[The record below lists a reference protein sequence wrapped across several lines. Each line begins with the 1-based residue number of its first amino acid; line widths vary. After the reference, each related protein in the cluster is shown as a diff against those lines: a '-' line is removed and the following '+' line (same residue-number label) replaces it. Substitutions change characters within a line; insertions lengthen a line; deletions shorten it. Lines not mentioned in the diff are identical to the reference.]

1 MDRLVFTSLSGAKTG
16 TIQRTMLTNDLAN
29 VSTVGFKRAS
39 FQRAIPAQLYGPGFA
54 VRFQPLV
61 ENRTDVVNLK
71 SGTRIDTGN
80 PLDIALNGQTV
91 MGVQTEQGQLAFTR
105 RGDLRVSELGF
116 LETANGYLV
125 AGEGGGP
132 ITVPAGGSPTI
143 TPDGTV
149 FFNAAQADPAA
160 AAAPPVQIGQILI
173 RDASATTLQRRLD
186 GLYEQLGANG
196 AGGDFAPGPEIASL
210 STGALEGSNVN
221 PVEVLVSLMDYYRSF
236 ETQMKLV
243 KSAEELDQTGTRLMQ
258 TSN

>member
-1 MDRLVFTSLSGAKTG
+1 MCSS
-16 TIQRTMLTNDLAN
+16 DL
-29 VSTVGFKRAS
+29 
-39 FQRAIPAQLYGPGFA
+39 
-54 VRFQPLV
+54 RFQPLV
-61 ENRTDVVNLK
+61 ENRTDVVDLK
-71 SGTRIDTGN
+71 AGTRIDTGN
-80 PLDIALNGQTV
+80 PLDVAFNGQTV
-91 MGVQTEQGQLAFTR
+91 MGVLTDQGQLAFTR

-132 ITVPAGGSPTI
+132 ITVPEGGSPTI

-149 FFNAAQADPAA
+149 FFNQAEADPAA
-160 AAAPPVQIGQILI
+160 AAAPPVQIGQMLI
-173 RDASATTLQRRLD
+173 RDASGTTLQRRLD

-196 AGGDFAPGPEIASL
+196 AGGDIAPGPEAASL

-221 PVEVLVSLMDYYRSF
+221 PVEVLVNLMDYYRSF

-258 TSN
+258 TS

>member
-1 MDRLVFTSLSGAKTG
+1 MDKLVFTSLSGAKTG

-39 FQRAIPAQLYGPGFA
+39 FQRAIPAQLDGPGFG

-61 ENRTDVVNLK
+61 ENRTDIVDLK
-71 SGTRIDTGN
+71 PGTRIDTGN
-80 PLDIALNGQTV
+80 PLDVSFNGQTV
-91 MGVQTEQGQLAFTR
+91 LGVVAEQGEIAFTR
-105 RGDLRVSELGF
+105 RGDLKVSELGF

-132 ITVPAGGSPTI
+132 ITVPEGGGATI

-149 FFNAAQADPAA
+149 FFNAAVADPAA
-160 AAAPPVQIGQILI
+160 AAAPPVEIGQILI
-173 RDASATTLQRRLD
+173 RDASGTTLQRRLD
-186 GLYEQLGANG
+186 GLYEEVGANG
-196 AGGDFAPGPEIASL
+196 AGGDIAPGPEAASL
-210 STGALEGSNVN
+210 STGSLEGSNVN

-243 KSAEELDQTGTRLMQ
+243 KSAEE
-258 TSN
+258 

>member
-1 MDRLVFTSLSGAKTG
+1 MDKLVYTSLSGAKTG

-39 FQRAIPAQLYGPGFA
+39 FQRAIPAQLDGPGFG

-61 ENRTDVVNLK
+61 ENRTDIVDLK
-71 SGTRIDTGN
+71 PGTRIDTGN
-80 PLDIALNGQTV
+80 PLDVSFNGQTV
-91 MGVQTEQGQLAFTR
+91 LGVVAEQGEIAFTR
-105 RGDLRVSELGF
+105 RGDLKISELGF

-132 ITVPAGGSPTI
+132 ITVPEGGGATI

-149 FFNAAQADPAA
+149 FFNAAVADPAA
-160 AAAPPVQIGQILI
+160 AAAPPVEIGQILI
-173 RDASATTLQRRLD
+173 RDASGTTLQRRLD
-186 GLYEQLGANG
+186 GLYEEVGANG
-196 AGGDFAPGPEIASL
+196 AGGDIAPGPEAASL
-210 STGALEGSNVN
+210 STGSLEGSNVN

-258 TSN
+258 TS

>member
-1 MDRLVFTSLSGAKTG
+1 MDKLVYTSLSGAKTG

-39 FQRAIPAQLYGPGFA
+39 FQRAIPAQLDGPGFG

-61 ENRTDVVNLK
+61 ENRTDIVDLK
-71 SGTRIDTGN
+71 PGTRIDTGN
-80 PLDIALNGQTV
+80 PLDVSFNGQTV
-91 MGVQTEQGQLAFTR
+91 LGVVAERGEIAFTR
-105 RGDLRVSELGF
+105 RGDLKISELGF

-132 ITVPAGGSPTI
+132 ITVPEGGGATI

-149 FFNAAQADPAA
+149 FFNAALADPAA
-160 AAAPPVQIGQILI
+160 AAAPPVEIGQILI
-173 RDASATTLQRRLD
+173 RDASGTTLQRRLD
-186 GLYEQLGANG
+186 GLYEEVGANG
-196 AGGDFAPGPEIASL
+196 AGGDIAPGPEAASL
-210 STGALEGSNVN
+210 STGSLEGSNVN

-258 TSN
+258 IS

>member
-39 FQRAIPAQLYGPGFA
+39 FQHAVPAQLDGPGFA

-61 ENRTDVVNLK
+61 ENRTDVVDLK
-71 SGTRIDTGN
+71 AGTRIDTGN
-80 PLDIALNGQTV
+80 PLDVAFNGQTV
-91 MGVQTEQGQLAFTR
+91 MGVLTDQGQLAFTR

-132 ITVPAGGSPTI
+132 ITVPEGGSPTI

-149 FFNAAQADPAA
+149 FFNQAEADPAA
-160 AAAPPVQIGQILI
+160 AAAPPVQIGQMLI
-173 RDASATTLQRRLD
+173 RDASGTTLQRRLD

-196 AGGDFAPGPEIASL
+196 AGGDIAPGPEAASL

-221 PVEVLVSLMDYYRSF
+221 PVEVLVNLMDYYRSF

-258 TSN
+258 IS

>member
-1 MDRLVFTSLSGAKTG
+1 MDKLVFTSLSGAKTG

-39 FQRAIPAQLYGPGFA
+39 FQRAIPAQLDGPGFG

-61 ENRTDVVNLK
+61 ENRTDIVDLK
-71 SGTRIDTGN
+71 PGTRIDTGN
-80 PLDIALNGQTV
+80 PLDVSFNGQTV
-91 MGVQTEQGQLAFTR
+91 LGVVAEQGEIAFTR
-105 RGDLRVSELGF
+105 RGDLKISELGF

-132 ITVPAGGSPTI
+132 ITVPEGGGATI

-149 FFNAAQADPAA
+149 FFNAAVADPAA
-160 AAAPPVQIGQILI
+160 AAAPPVEIGQILI
-173 RDASATTLQRRLD
+173 RDASGTTLQRRLD
-186 GLYEQLGANG
+186 GLYEELGANG
-196 AGGDFAPGPEIASL
+196 TGGDIVPGPEAASL
-210 STGALEGSNVN
+210 STGSLEGSNVN

-258 TSN
+258 TS

>member
-1 MDRLVFTSLSGAKTG
+1 MDKLVFTSLSGAKTG

-39 FQRAIPAQLYGPGFA
+39 FQRAIPAQLDGPGFG

-61 ENRTDVVNLK
+61 ENRTDIVDLK
-71 SGTRIDTGN
+71 PGTRIDTGN
-80 PLDIALNGQTV
+80 PLDVSFNGQTV
-91 MGVQTEQGQLAFTR
+91 LGVVAEQGEIAFTR
-105 RGDLRVSELGF
+105 RGDLKVSELGF

-132 ITVPAGGSPTI
+132 ITVPEGGGATI

-149 FFNAAQADPAA
+149 YFNAAVADPAA
-160 AAAPPVQIGQILI
+160 AAAPPVEIGQILI
-173 RDASATTLQRRLD
+173 RDASGTTLQRRLD
-186 GLYEQLGANG
+186 GLYEEVGANG
-196 AGGDFAPGPEIASL
+196 AGGDIAPGPEAASL
-210 STGALEGSNVN
+210 STGSLEGSNVN

-258 TSN
+258 TS

>member
-1 MDRLVFTSLSGAKTG
+1 MDKLVYTSLSGAKTG

-39 FQRAIPAQLYGPGFA
+39 FQRAIPAQLDGPGFG

-61 ENRTDVVNLK
+61 ENRTDIVDLK
-71 SGTRIDTGN
+71 PGTRIDTGN
-80 PLDIALNGQTV
+80 PLDVSFNGQTV
-91 MGVQTEQGQLAFTR
+91 LGVVAEQGEIAFTR
-105 RGDLRVSELGF
+105 RGDLKISELGF

-132 ITVPAGGSPTI
+132 ITVPEGGGATI

-149 FFNAAQADPAA
+149 FFNAAVADPAA
-160 AAAPPVQIGQILI
+160 AAAPPVEIGQILI
-173 RDASATTLQRRLD
+173 RDASGTTLQRRLD
-186 GLYEQLGANG
+186 GLYEELGANG
-196 AGGDFAPGPEIASL
+196 AGGDIAPGPEAASL
-210 STGALEGSNVN
+210 STGSLEGSNVN

-258 TSN
+258 TS

>member
-1 MDRLVFTSLSGAKTG
+1 MDKLVFTSLSGAKTG

-39 FQRAIPAQLYGPGFA
+39 FQRAVPAQLDGPGFA

-61 ENRTDVVNLK
+61 ENRTDVVDLK
-71 SGTRIDTGN
+71 AGTRIDTGN
-80 PLDIALNGQTV
+80 PLDVAFNGQTV
-91 MGVQTEQGQLAFTR
+91 MGVLTDQGQLAFTR

-132 ITVPAGGSPTI
+132 ITVPEGGSPTI

-149 FFNAAQADPAA
+149 FFNQAEADPAA
-160 AAAPPVQIGQILI
+160 AAAPPVQIGQMLI
-173 RDASATTLQRRLD
+173 RDASGTTLQRRLD

-196 AGGDFAPGPEIASL
+196 AGGDIAPGPEAASL

-221 PVEVLVSLMDYYRSF
+221 PVEVLVNLMDYYRSF

-258 TSN
+258 TS

>member
-1 MDRLVFTSLSGAKTG
+1 MDKLVYTSLSGAKTG

-39 FQRAIPAQLYGPGFA
+39 FQRAIPAQLDGPGFG
-54 VRFQPLV
+54 VRFRPLV
-61 ENRTDVVNLK
+61 EKRTVIVDLK
-71 SGTRIDTGN
+71 PGSRIDTGN
-80 PLDIALNGQTV
+80 PLDVSFNGQTV
-91 MGVQTEQGQLAFTR
+91 LGVVAEQGEIAFTR
-105 RGDLRVSELGF
+105 RGDLKVSELGF

-132 ITVPAGGSPTI
+132 ITVPEGGGATI

-149 FFNAAQADPAA
+149 FFNAAVADPAA
-160 AAAPPVQIGQILI
+160 AAAPPIEIGQILI
-173 RDASATTLQRRLD
+173 RDASGTTLQRRLD
-186 GLYEQLGANG
+186 GLYEELGANG
-196 AGGDFAPGPEIASL
+196 AGGDIAPGPEAASL
-210 STGALEGSNVN
+210 STGSLEGSNVN

-258 TSN
+258 TS

>member
-39 FQRAIPAQLYGPGFA
+39 FQRAVPAQLDGPGFA

-61 ENRTDVVNLK
+61 ENRTDVVDLK
-71 SGTRIDTGN
+71 AGTRIDTGN
-80 PLDIALNGQTV
+80 PLDVAFNGQTV
-91 MGVQTEQGQLAFTR
+91 MGVLTDQGQLAFTR

-132 ITVPAGGSPTI
+132 ITVPEGGSPTI

-149 FFNAAQADPAA
+149 FNQAEADPAA
-160 AAAPPVQIGQILI
+160 AAAPPVQIGQMLI
-173 RDASATTLQRRLD
+173 RDASGTTLQRRLD

-196 AGGDFAPGPEIASL
+196 AGGDIAPGPEAASL

-221 PVEVLVSLMDYYRSF
+221 PVEVLVNLMDYYRSF

-258 TSN
+258 TS

>member
-1 MDRLVFTSLSGAKTG
+1 MDKLVYTSLSGAKTG

-39 FQRAIPAQLYGPGFA
+39 FQRAIPAQLDGPGFG

-61 ENRTDVVNLK
+61 ENRTDIVDLK
-71 SGTRIDTGN
+71 PGTRIDTGN
-80 PLDIALNGQTV
+80 PLDVSFNGQTV
-91 MGVQTEQGQLAFTR
+91 LGVVAEQGEIAFTR
-105 RGDLRVSELGF
+105 RGDLKVSELGF

-132 ITVPAGGSPTI
+132 ITVPEGGGATI

-149 FFNAAQADPAA
+149 FFNAALADPAA
-160 AAAPPVQIGQILI
+160 AAAPPVEIGQILI
-173 RDASATTLQRRLD
+173 RDASGTTLQRRLD
-186 GLYEQLGANG
+186 GLYEEVGANG
-196 AGGDFAPGPEIASL
+196 AGGDIAPGPEAASL
-210 STGALEGSNVN
+210 STGSLEGSNVN

-258 TSN
+258 IS

>member
-1 MDRLVFTSLSGAKTG
+1 MDKLVYTSLSGAKTG

-39 FQRAIPAQLYGPGFA
+39 FQRAIPAQLDGPGFG

-61 ENRTDVVNLK
+61 ENRTDIVDLK
-71 SGTRIDTGN
+71 PGTRIDTGN
-80 PLDIALNGQTV
+80 PLDVSFNGQTV
-91 MGVQTEQGQLAFTR
+91 LGVVAEQGEIAFTR
-105 RGDLRVSELGF
+105 RGDLKVSELGF

-132 ITVPAGGSPTI
+132 ITVPEGGGATI

-149 FFNAAQADPAA
+149 YFNAAVADPAA
-160 AAAPPVQIGQILI
+160 AAAPPVEIGQILI
-173 RDASATTLQRRLD
+173 RDASGTTLQRRLD
-186 GLYEQLGANG
+186 GLYEEVGANG
-196 AGGDFAPGPEIASL
+196 AGGDIAPGPEAASL
-210 STGALEGSNVN
+210 STGSLEGSNVN

-258 TSN
+258 TS

>member
-1 MDRLVFTSLSGAKTG
+1 MDKLVYTSLSGAKTG

-39 FQRAIPAQLYGPGFA
+39 FQRAIPAQLDGPGFG

-61 ENRTDVVNLK
+61 ENRTDIVDLK
-71 SGTRIDTGN
+71 PGTRIDTGN
-80 PLDIALNGQTV
+80 PLDVSFNGQTV
-91 MGVQTEQGQLAFTR
+91 LGVVAEQGEIAFTR
-105 RGDLRVSELGF
+105 RGDLKISELGF

-132 ITVPAGGSPTI
+132 ITVPEGGGATI

-149 FFNAAQADPAA
+149 FFNAALADPAA
-160 AAAPPVQIGQILI
+160 AAAPPVEIGQILI
-173 RDASATTLQRRLD
+173 RDASGTTLQRRLD
-186 GLYEQLGANG
+186 GLYEEVGANG
-196 AGGDFAPGPEIASL
+196 AGGDIAPGPEAASL
-210 STGALEGSNVN
+210 STGSLEGSNVN

-258 TSN
+258 TS

>member
-1 MDRLVFTSLSGAKTG
+1 MDKLVYTSLSGAKTG

-39 FQRAIPAQLYGPGFA
+39 FQRAIPAQLDGPGFG

-61 ENRTDVVNLK
+61 ENRTDIVDLK
-71 SGTRIDTGN
+71 PGTRIDTGN
-80 PLDIALNGQTV
+80 PLDVSFNGQTV
-91 MGVQTEQGQLAFTR
+91 LGVVAEQGEIAFTR
-105 RGDLRVSELGF
+105 RGDLKVSELGF

-132 ITVPAGGSPTI
+132 ITVPEGGGATI

-149 FFNAAQADPAA
+149 FFNAAVADPAA
-160 AAAPPVQIGQILI
+160 AAAPPVEIGQILI
-173 RDASATTLQRRLD
+173 RDASGTTLQRRLD
-186 GLYEQLGANG
+186 GLYEEVGANG
-196 AGGDFAPGPEIASL
+196 AGGDIAPGPEAASL
-210 STGALEGSNVN
+210 STGSLEGSNVN

-258 TSN
+258 TS